1 MTGQP
6 VQTFQPHLDIQTLF
20 GLLCREKRY
29 FKVHRLSHKSQLTEK
44 DITQLTLEYDS
55 NVHSSED
62 IKSDTATV
70 TVTPAVTVTVTV
82 TVTLSVMVSDSDSDT
97 D

>member
-1 MTGQP
+1 
-6 VQTFQPHLDIQTLF
+6 LDIQTLF

-29 FKVHRLSHKSQLTEK
+29 FKVHQLSHKSQLTEK
-44 DITQLTLEYDS
+44 DITQLILEYDS

-70 TVTPAVTVTVTV
+70 TVTPAVTVTVTLAVIV